1 LTENLNKHEQVLA
14 LQKTQAA
21 ARQRGKNIS
30 VSIAKRTGLN
40 RNKKC
45 INDETV
51 ERK

>member
-1 LTENLNKHEQVLA
+1 LTENLNKHKQVLA
-14 LQKTQAA
+14 LPT
-21 ARQRGKNIS
+21 RQRGKNIS

-45 INDETV
+45 INDETF